1 MDQAVD
7 LKSHMQQLM
16 ASSKIPA
23 AEKKQTQRSVRG
35 IPGSGKGSGRC
46 RSRNKCGSSSR
57 NSRAAALR
65 TGSQTRRGKGLRWQG
80 SRRTGFFRTGSS
92 GYGLSRSHPFWMQFS
107 GGPTAHGRT
116 SARPCWT
123 RPDFSEAR
131 CESSIF
137 NQVVATGASFQ
148 SANLRLAVLTEADF
162 SECDFSSAKL
172 READLSQSLLQK
184 ARMWNVT
191 ATKAAAAQ
199 TDFTDADLTGSDWSD
214 SLLESRRFNR
224 RQNRFRPVCQG
235 QGTGSPLFRR
245 HWRNGP
251 L

>member
-1 MDQAVD
+1 MTEADLKKATAQIEAETNQLLKTHGLTMRDVERIAKERSGMDQAVD

-80 SRRTGFFRTGSS
+80 ISPDRIFPDRIFGIRTFAEPSFLDAIFRGADCSRAD
-92 GYGLSRSHPFWMQFS
+92 FS
-107 GGPTAHGRT
+107 QALLDK
-116 SARPCWT
+116 A
-123 RPDFSEAR
+123 DFSEAR

-148 SANLRLAVLTEADF
+148 SAQPA
-162 SECDFSSAKL
+162 
-172 READLSQSLLQK
+172 
-184 ARMWNVT
+184 
-191 ATKAAAAQ
+191 
-199 TDFTDADLTGSDWSD
+199 
-214 SLLESRRFNR
+214 
-224 RQNRFRPVCQG
+224 P
-235 QGTGSPLFRR
+235 
-245 HWRNGP
+245 GP
-251 L
+251 C